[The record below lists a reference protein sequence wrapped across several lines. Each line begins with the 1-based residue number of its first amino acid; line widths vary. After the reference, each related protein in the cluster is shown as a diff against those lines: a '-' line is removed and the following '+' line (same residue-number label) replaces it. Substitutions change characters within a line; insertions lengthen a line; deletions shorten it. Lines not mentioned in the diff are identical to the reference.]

1 MKFRTQYQ
9 QPKNFGRQLRQIP
22 CENFEPNQGKR
33 VAQVIS
39 EFVQG
44 IEPNTPNLSGYA
56 TPDLAQESQQFVGN
70 RSLPIDSAYGALE
83 NSTIIQTLESEI
95 DPSELAQIQRDVLN
109 S

>member
-1 MKFRTQYQ
+1 MKFKTQYQ
-9 QPKNFGRQLRQIP
+9 KPANYGRQLRQIP

-44 IEPNTPNLSGYA
+44 IEPNTPNLNGYA
-56 TPDLAQESQQFVGN
+56 TPDLAQNSQQFVGS
-70 RSLPIDSAYGALE
+70 RSLPIDSAFGALT
-83 NSTIIQTLESEI
+83 NSEI
-95 DPSELAQIQRDVLN
+95 IKEIENDFEPSELAQIQREVLN